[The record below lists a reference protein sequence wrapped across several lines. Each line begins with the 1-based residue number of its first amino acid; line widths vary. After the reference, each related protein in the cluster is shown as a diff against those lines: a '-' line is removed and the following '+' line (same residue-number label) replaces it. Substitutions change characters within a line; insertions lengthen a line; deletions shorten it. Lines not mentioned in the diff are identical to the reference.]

1 MDAIL
6 QFIQQNPITT
16 VFLLAVAI
24 IASVLTL
31 TKRSAET
38 GPNPEDMLPSYKRFD
53 RREIE
58 RGDRRKSR
66 LPWGGG
72 ADRREG
78 PRRKRD

>member
-31 TKRSAET
+31 TRRDGSE
-38 GPNPEDMLPSYKRFD
+38 GPDPEDMLPSYKRFN

-58 RGDRRKSR
+58 RGDRRKVR
-66 LPWGGG
+66 KPPEGGQE
-72 ADRREG
+72 RRQG
-78 PRRKRD
+78 PRRSRD